1 METPVNIGP
10 INTSLSIVLSDTVP
24 CNLLGRDALMKLK
37 ANIQYTEDGP
47 IVTTFEGSEDHHTL
61 ESLILLMAA
70 HRHSDQEILPDLT
83 DVPQDVWAVK
93 GGPVGLIK

>member
-1 METPVNIGP
+1 M
-10 INTSLSIVLSDTVP
+10 
-24 CNLLGRDALMKLK
+24 
-37 ANIQYTEDGP
+37 
-47 IVTTFEGSEDHHTL
+47 TTFEGSEDHHTL

-70 HRHSDQEILPDLT
+70 HRHSDQEIPPDLT

>member
-37 ANIQYTEDGP
+37 ANIQYIED
-47 IVTTFEGSEDHHTL
+47 
-61 ESLILLMAA
+61 
-70 HRHSDQEILPDLT
+70 
-83 DVPQDVWAVK
+83 
-93 GGPVGLIK
+93 